1 MTRIITVPIW
11 LVLCVSLVFSGYVQ
25 ADIFEGTPD
34 NYRELLKGLRPGDTL
49 LLVPGEYRQGLPV
62 HNLNGEKERP
72 IVISGQKGGTHPV
85 FLARPGHNTVS
96 IVDAGFVTIRNLELN
111 GQGLP
116 VDGVKAE
123 GHAEWAHH
131 ITLENLIIRGHDN
144 NQQTVGIST
153 KCPAWGWVIRS
164 NIISG
169 AGTGMYLGNSDGS
182 DPFVDG
188 LIEYNFIANTTGYN
202 LQIKHQ
208 RVRSDTSGIP
218 TGKSTTIIRHNVF
231 IKEEG
236 GAKGPMARPNVLVG
250 HWPLEGAGSEDMY
263 LIHSN
268 FFYQNPGEALFQ
280 GEGNVALYNN
290 LMVNTHGDAV
300 NIRPHND
307 IPRAMSVFYNTV
319 VATGSGIKVQ
329 TRADKQAGLQRVA
342 GNAIFAGI
350 PLAGGIQEANV
361 VDGFEAASRYLAHP
375 FAPLGELDLYPKSGK
390 MQGEPMPASVFN
402 AFPEWNRDFNGR
414 LRKGNLRG
422 AYGGEGANPGW
433 RLAAAPK
440 PHDPRGGP
448 VKRGSSI
455 KAAGAP

>member
-1 MTRIITVPIW
+1 MTRVITVPIW
-11 LVLCVSLVFSGYVQ
+11 LALCASLVFSLHIQ
-25 ADIFEGTPD
+25 ADVFEGSPG
-34 NYRELLKGLRPGDTL
+34 NYRELLKGLKPGDTL
-49 LLVPGEYRQGLPV
+49 LLAPGEYRQGLPV
-62 HNLNGEKERP
+62 HNLSGEKESPIIISGPKSGPRP
-72 IVISGQKGGTHPV
+72 IFFASPE
-85 FLARPGHNTVS
+85 RNTVS
-96 IVDAGFVTIRNLELN
+96 IVNASFVTIRNLELN

-123 GHAEWAHH
+123 GHAEWTHH

-153 KCPAWGWVIRS
+153 KCPAWGWVIRG
-164 NIISG
+164 NVISG

-188 LIEYNFIANTTGYN
+188 LIERNVIANTTGYN

-208 RVRSDTSGIP
+208 QVRPEMPGIP

-263 LIHSN
+263 LIYGN
-268 FFYQNPGEALFQ
+268 FFYQNPDEALFQ
-280 GEGNVALYNN
+280 GEGNVALYSN
-290 LMVNTHGDAV
+290 LMVNAHGDAV
-300 NIRPHND
+300 NIQPHND
-307 IPRAMSVFYNTV
+307 IPRAVSVFYNTV

-350 PLAGGIQEANV
+350 PLAGGIQEANIM
-361 VDGFEAASRYLAHP
+361 DSFAAASRYLSRP
-375 FAPLGELDLYPKSGK
+375 FAPLGELDLYPKPGK
-390 MQGEPMPASVFN
+390 LQGEPMPIRVFN
-402 AFPEWNRDFNGR
+402 AFPEWNRDFNDR
-414 LRKGNLRG
+414 PRKGNFRG
-422 AYGGEGANPGW
+422 AYGGEGVNPGW

-440 PHDPRGGP
+440 PYDLRGGP
-448 VKRGSSI
+448 AKRGSSI
-455 KAAGAP
+455 NHIETP